1 MQRRRRI
8 NPKDD
13 ATFYIDTGGD
23 KAGLDVQ
30 YINAIK
36 GRGIFTSIPFQKGD
50 FLIEYRGEL
59 ISKQECERR
68 LKLYPVRLKCSCSI
82 SILMENC
89 GASMQQ
95 KRMSLLEDL

>member
-1 MQRRRRI
+1 MQRRRPI
-8 NPKDD
+8 NPKED
-13 ATFYIDTGGD
+13 AKFYIDTRGD

-36 GRGIFTSIPFQKGD
+36 GIFKGD

-68 LKLYPVRLKCSCSI
+68 LKLYPVRLKIVTDSDCTETTESYT
-82 SILMENC
+82 
-89 GASMQQ
+89 
-95 KRMSLLEDL
+95 KTTVV